1 MIFGKKRGMIDVR
14 ELQRRGVVV
23 IPKQEIVIPTDRE
36 GFVELGADS
45 KVRIPKTE
53 RDTTTNASF
62 FGFSSSPSPME
73 IQSPSSFSNQ
83 TDGYNKREVDTKIT
97 ELDNKIYK
105 LEQRIELLERK
116 VGVNQSG
123 SSDGGIIGW

>member
-1 MIFGKKRGMIDVR
+1 MIFGKKRGMIDIR
-14 ELQRRGVVV
+14 ELQKRGVVV

-36 GFVELGADS
+36 GFVELSADS
-45 KVRIPKTE
+45 RVKIPKVE
-53 RDTTTNASF
+53 RDSTTNANF
-62 FGFSSSPSPME
+62 FGFGSSPSVLE
-73 IQSPSSFSNQ
+73 PSSNSFSNQ
-83 TDGYNKREVDTKIT
+83 VDGYNKREVDSKIS

-123 SSDGGIIGW
+123 SSDGNIIGW